1 MTTNM
6 STDTGTSPPLVGQP
20 MDRTDGLL
28 KVTGEARYAAEFP
41 EARIAH
47 AVLVTSTISSG
58 SIASIDASRAQSM
71 PGVLLVM
78 TYQNAPRL
86 PNGGRPPQ
94 ATPASRHL
102 SLLQNNQI
110 NYSNEPV
117 AVVVADTLERATDAA
132 QQLRIAYQA
141 TPGTHDFT
149 GAKANAH
156 APITPQGR
164 QTDTQRGDYAAGLAS
179 GNVHVDAVYTTPI
192 EHHNPMEPHATMA
205 HWDGPQLTLHDSTQ
219 GVSGTR
225 GAVAIALGVSP
236 DNVRVISPFIGGGF
250 GSKGSSWSH
259 VVLCAMAS
267 KQTGRPVRLSLT
279 RPQMFG
285 SVGARPRTEQ
295 HLVLAAQHDGTLTAM
310 RHDSI
315 SNTSMFED
323 WTETCCMV
331 TRMLYAVPNQVTTH
345 RLVQLNLGTPTFMRA
360 PGETT
365 GSFALESA
373 MDELAWKLRMDPVA
387 LRLKNYAEVDPQEN
401 KPFSSK
407 ALRQCYEIGA
417 EKIGWSR
424 RTPTPRSMRS
434 GQTLIGLGMGTATY
448 PANRGPAAA
457 IARILPDGTA
467 MVASGTQD
475 LGTGTY
481 TVMTQVS
488 ADALGFPPEKIHFA
502 LGDSTLPQAPGSGG
516 SQSAAS
522 VSPAVHDACTQVRNQ
537 LISLALADNA
547 SPVHGLQPSDVT
559 VENGWVVSRP
569 NPSLRDPAAA
579 ILARAGGKP
588 IDAVVS
594 VKPGQERSEYS
605 LHSFGAVF
613 AEVHVDAELGTIRV
627 PRIVGVYDIGRVL
640 NLKTARSQMM
650 GGMVW
655 GIGAAFEEDTLLD
668 SRYGRFVNMNLAE
681 YHVPVNA
688 DIGSLDVTFLDEPD
702 PHINSLGVRG
712 IGEIG
717 LTGVVAALANAVYHA
732 TGVRVRDLPITL
744 DKVMATTQV

>member
-1 MTTNM
+1 MTTNT
-6 STDTGTSPPLVGQP
+6 STNAPLIGQP

-58 SIASIDASRAQSM
+58 SIASIDASRAQSL

-86 PNGGRPPQ
+86 PNGGRPPL
-94 ATPASRHL
+94 APPAGRHL
-102 SLLQNNQI
+102 SLLQDNQI
-110 NYSNEPV
+110 HYSNEPV

-132 QQLRIAYQA
+132 QQVCIAYQA
-141 TPGTHDFT
+141 TPGVHDFT
-149 GAKANAH
+149 SAKANAH
-156 APITPQGR
+156 APISPQGR
-164 QTDTQRGDYAAGLAS
+164 QTDTQRGDFDAGLAS
-179 GNVHVDAVYTTPI
+179 GIVRVDAVYTTPV

-225 GAVAIALGVSP
+225 TAVAKTLGVSP
-236 DNVRVISPFIGGGF
+236 DDVRVISPFLGGGF
-250 GSKGSSWSH
+250 GGKGSSWSH

-267 KQTGRPVRLSLT
+267 KQTGRPVRLALT

-295 HLVLAAQHDGTLTAM
+295 HFVLAARHDGTLTAM

-315 SNTSMFED
+315 SNTSMIED

-365 GSFALESA
+365 GSFAIESA
-373 MDELAWKLRMDPVA
+373 MDELAWKLKMDPVA

-417 EKIGWSR
+417 EKFGWSR
-424 RTPTPRSMRS
+424 RTSTPRSMRS
-434 GQTLIGLGMGTATY
+434 GNTLIGLGMATATY
-448 PANRGPAAA
+448 PANRSPAAA

-481 TVMTQVS
+481 TVMTQVC

-502 LGDSTLPQAPGSGG
+502 LGDSSLPQAPGSGG

-522 VSPAVHDACTQVRNQ
+522 VSPAVHDACMQVRSR
-537 LISLALADNA
+537 LLSLAVADNE
-547 SPVHGLQPSDVT
+547 SPVHGMDLADVS
-559 VENGWVVSRP
+559 VENGWVVSRS

-579 ILARAGGKP
+579 ILARAGGQP
-588 IDAVVS
+588 IEVVAS

-605 LHSFGAVF
+605 MHSFGAVF
-613 AEVHVDAELGTIRV
+613 TEVHVDADLGTIRV
-627 PRIVGVYDIGRVL
+627 PRIVGVYDVGRVL
-640 NLKTARSQMM
+640 NQKTARSQLM

-655 GIGAAFEEDTLLD
+655 GPRSKKIRCWTSAMAA
-668 SRYGRFVNMNLAE
+668 SS
-681 YHVPVNA
+681 
-688 DIGSLDVTFLDEPD
+688 I
-702 PHINSLGVRG
+702 
-712 IGEIG
+712 
-717 LTGVVAALANAVYHA
+717 
-732 TGVRVRDLPITL
+732 
-744 DKVMATTQV
+744 

>member
-1 MTTNM
+1 MTTNT
-6 STDTGTSPPLVGQP
+6 STNAPLIGQP

-58 SIASIDASRAQSM
+58 SIASIDASRAQSL

-86 PNGGRPPQ
+86 PNGGRPPL
-94 ATPASRHL
+94 APPAGRHL
-102 SLLQNNQI
+102 SLLQDNQI
-110 NYSNEPV
+110 HYSNEPV

-132 QQLRIAYQA
+132 QQVCIAYQA
-141 TPGTHDFT
+141 TPGVHDFT
-149 GAKANAH
+149 SAKANAH
-156 APITPQGR
+156 APISPQGR
-164 QTDTQRGDYAAGLAS
+164 QTDTQRGDFDAGLAS
-179 GNVHVDAVYTTPI
+179 GIVRVDAVYTTPV

-225 GAVAIALGVSP
+225 TAVAKTLGVSP
-236 DNVRVISPFIGGGF
+236 DDVRVISPFLGGGF
-250 GSKGSSWSH
+250 GGKGSSWSH

-267 KQTGRPVRLSLT
+267 KQTGRPVRLALT

-295 HLVLAAQHDGTLTAM
+295 HFVLAARHDGTLTAM

-315 SNTSMFED
+315 SNTSMIED

-365 GSFALESA
+365 GSFAIESA
-373 MDELAWKLRMDPVA
+373 MDELAWKLKMDPVA

-417 EKIGWSR
+417 EKFGWSR
-424 RTPTPRSMRS
+424 RTSTPRSMRS
-434 GQTLIGLGMGTATY
+434 GNTLIGLGMATATY
-448 PANRGPAAA
+448 PANRSPAAA

-481 TVMTQVS
+481 TVMTQVC

-502 LGDSTLPQAPGSGG
+502 LGDSSLPQAPGSGG

-522 VSPAVHDACTQVRNQ
+522 VSPAVHDACMQVRSR
-537 LISLALADNA
+537 LLSLAVADNE
-547 SPVHGLQPSDVT
+547 SPVHGMDLADVS
-559 VENGWVVSRP
+559 VENGWVVSRS

-579 ILARAGGKP
+579 ILARAGGQP
-588 IDAVVS
+588 IEVVAS

-605 LHSFGAVF
+605 MHSFGAVF
-613 AEVHVDAELGTIRV
+613 TEVHVDADLGTIRV
-627 PRIVGVYDIGRVL
+627 PRIVGVYDVGRVL
-640 NLKTARSQMM
+640 NQKTARSQLM

-655 GIGAAFEEDTLLD
+655 GVGAAFEEDTLLD
-668 SRYGRFVNMNLAE
+668 ERYGRFVNMNLAE

-688 DIGSLDVTFLDEPD
+688 DIGTLDISFIDAPD

-732 TGVRVRDLPITL
+732 TGVRVRDLPVTL
-744 DKVMATTQV
+744 DKVMTTTRV

>member
-1 MTTNM
+1 MTTNT
-6 STDTGTSPPLVGQP
+6 STNAPLIGQP

-58 SIASIDASRAQSM
+58 SIASIDASRAQSL

-86 PNGGRPPQ
+86 PNGGRPPL
-94 ATPASRHL
+94 APPAGRHL
-102 SLLQNNQI
+102 SLLQDNQI
-110 NYSNEPV
+110 HYSNEPV

-132 QQLRIAYQA
+132 QQVRIAYQA
-141 TPGTHDFT
+141 TPGVHDFT
-149 GAKANAH
+149 SAKANAH
-156 APITPQGR
+156 APISPQGR
-164 QTDTQRGDYAAGLAS
+164 QTDTQRGDFDAGLAS
-179 GNVHVDAVYTTPI
+179 GIVRVDAVYTTPV

-225 GAVAIALGVSP
+225 TAVAKTLGVSP
-236 DNVRVISPFIGGGF
+236 DDVRVISPFLGGGF
-250 GSKGSSWSH
+250 GGKGSSWSH

-267 KQTGRPVRLSLT
+267 KQTGRPVRLALT

-295 HLVLAAQHDGTLTAM
+295 HFVLAARHDGTLTAM

-315 SNTSMFED
+315 SNTSMIED

-365 GSFALESA
+365 GSFAIESA
-373 MDELAWKLRMDPVA
+373 MDELAWKLKMDPVA

-417 EKIGWSR
+417 EKFGWSR
-424 RTPTPRSMRS
+424 RTSTPRSMRS
-434 GQTLIGLGMGTATY
+434 GNTLIGLGMATATY
-448 PANRGPAAA
+448 PANRSPAAA

-481 TVMTQVS
+481 TVMTQVC

-502 LGDSTLPQAPGSGG
+502 LGDSSLPQAPGSGG

-522 VSPAVHDACTQVRNQ
+522 VSPAVHDACMQVRSR
-537 LISLALADNA
+537 LLSLAVADNE
-547 SPVHGLQPSDVT
+547 SPVHGMDLADVS
-559 VENGWVVSRP
+559 VENGWVVSRS

-579 ILARAGGKP
+579 ILARAGGQP
-588 IDAVVS
+588 IEVVAS

-605 LHSFGAVF
+605 MHSFGAVF
-613 AEVHVDAELGTIRV
+613 TEVHVDADLGTIRV
-627 PRIVGVYDIGRVL
+627 PRIVGMYDVGRVL
-640 NLKTARSQMM
+640 NQKTARSQLM

-655 GIGAAFEEDTLLD
+655 GVGAAFEEDTLLD
-668 SRYGRFVNMNLAE
+668 ERYGRFVNMNLAE

-688 DIGSLDVTFLDEPD
+688 DIGTLDISFIDAPD

-732 TGVRVRDLPITL
+732 TGVRVRDLPVTL
-744 DKVMATTQV
+744 DKVMTTTRV